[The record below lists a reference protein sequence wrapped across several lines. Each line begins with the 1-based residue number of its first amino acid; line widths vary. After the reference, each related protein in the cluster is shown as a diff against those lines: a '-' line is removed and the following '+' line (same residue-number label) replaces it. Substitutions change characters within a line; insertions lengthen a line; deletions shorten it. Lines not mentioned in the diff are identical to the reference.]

1 MNIIDIILALG
12 LFWLARKG
20 WQIGL
25 IQSLMGLI
33 SVVLA
38 YGAALT
44 YGEAAARA
52 LLGAIEDLD
61 GGAALLGFVVVFVAT
76 LLGCY
81 LIGRALHKALQAS
94 PLGIIDAFGGAAL
107 GLAKGL
113 LILGLITT
121 FVRLYP
127 LHSRIPELIDQSALG
142 PPVQTAAQIIAEGV
156 QAVFPKTKTLLEK
169 LGIQTQQTP
178 PIVDK
183 LNKEA
188 DEARKKINEL
198 LDESRQRLETR

>member
-12 LFWLARKG
+12 LFWMARKG

-38 YGAALT
+38 YGLALT
-44 YGEAAARA
+44 YGESAARA
-52 LLGAIEDLD
+52 LLDATEDLD
-61 GGAALLGFVVVFVAT
+61 GSAAFLGFVAVFVVV

-94 PLGIIDAFGGAAL
+94 PLGIIDAFGGGGL
-107 GLAKGL
+107 GLIKGL
-113 LILGLITT
+113 LIFGLITT
-121 FVRLYP
+121 FARLYP
-127 LHSRIPELIDQSALG
+127 LHSRVPELIDQSALG
-142 PPVQTAAQIIAEGV
+142 PPVQKAAQVIADGV
-156 QAVFPKTKTLLEK
+156 QAVFPKAKTLLEK
-169 LGIQTQQTP
+169 LGIQVQQTP
-178 PIVDK
+178 PLVDK

-198 LDESRQRLETR
+198 LDESRQRLESR

>member
-12 LFWLARKG
+12 LFWMARKG

-44 YGEAAARA
+44 YGESAARA
-52 LLGAIEDLD
+52 LLDATEDLD
-61 GGAALLGFVVVFVAT
+61 GGAALLGFVVVFVAV

-81 LIGRALHKALQAS
+81 LIGRALHKTLQAS
-94 PLGIIDAFGGAAL
+94 PLGTIDSFGGGAL
-107 GLAKGL
+107 GLIKGL
-113 LILGLITT
+113 LILGLVTT

-127 LHSRIPELIDQSALG
+127 LHSRVPELIDQSALG
-142 PPVQTAAQIIAEGV
+142 PPVQKAAEVIADGV
-156 QAVFPKTKTLLEK
+156 QAVFPKTRTLLEK
-169 LGIQTQQTP
+169 LGIQAQQTP

-188 DEARKKINEL
+188 DAARKKINEL
-198 LDESRQRLETR
+198 IEKSRQQLETK